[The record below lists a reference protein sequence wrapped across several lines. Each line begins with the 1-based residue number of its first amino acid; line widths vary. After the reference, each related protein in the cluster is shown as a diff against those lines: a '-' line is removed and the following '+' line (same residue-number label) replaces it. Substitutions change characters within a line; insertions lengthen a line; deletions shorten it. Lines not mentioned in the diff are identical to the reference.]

1 MRVGVIIWSL
11 VPGRGVGECGARL
24 VVVLRLYL
32 FCFSFVE
39 VRRPF
44 IIFHSTGYPSGI
56 SVLIQSAPLLSILIC
71 GSTCRTSFINRLMR
85 LCASPV
91 CCPSVLSSVWLVLS
105 SSSSTVPVTGLSVL
119 LWSLSSSLLSSFS
132 FCQVLK
138 SSAAV
143 FVFGSSS
150 SRQLSIDMVVPLWCP
165 L

>member
-1 MRVGVIIWSL
+1 VWGNVG
-11 VPGRGVGECGARL
+11 GVSE
-24 VVVLRLYL
+24 VVLVLLQFRRGKATAYHLP
-32 FCFSFVE
+32 FDRVPIRRQRPDPVCSF
-39 VRRPF
+39 
-44 IIFHSTGYPSGI
+44 
-56 SVLIQSAPLLSILIC
+56 LSILIC

-91 CCPSVLSSVWLVLS
+91 CCPSILSSVWLVLS
-105 SSSSTVPVTGLSVL
+105 SSSSSVPVTGLSVL